1 MEKLFFFL
9 ISLPCIIVIYQ
20 ERKKLKEAFLTP
32 FRKKGAIYILILAVS
47 LTLAFGDGNMKIPS
61 VKPLT
66 HLGNAIGNGKKLLPA
81 IIMGICLTF
90 ITKLEK
96 AETAL
101 RRALISGIA
110 AGAIADIIKI
120 GTLRAR
126 PRVGNKLDWFRYD
139 KITDSDY
146 WSFPSGHTALAS
158 GVFFSLYL
166 STKGAWRYI
175 FLPFPFI
182 VAISR
187 VAVGAH
193 WFSDVVFSLLI
204 GFIIAIG
211 GDKRE
216 GA

>member
-1 MEKLFFFL
+1 MEKVFLFF

-20 ERKKLKEAFLTP
+20 ERKKLKEAFLAP
-32 FRKKGAIYILILAVS
+32 FRKKGAIYILISAVS

-81 IIMGICLTF
+81 IITGICLTS
-90 ITKLEK
+90 ITKLER

-101 RRALISGIA
+101 RRAFVSGIA
-110 AGAIADIIKI
+110 AGVIADIIKI
-120 GTLRAR
+120 GTSRAR
-126 PRVGNKLDWFRYD
+126 PWVGNKLDWFRYD
-139 KITDSDY
+139 KITDPDY

-166 STKGAWRYI
+166 SVKGAWRYI
-175 FLPFPFI
+175 FFPLPFI

-204 GFIIAIG
+204 GFIIASG